1 MLAPRGFCC
10 CWNAPQRRLVA
21 RTATRLVLEQYQ
33 PLRSVNTSRAGGG
46 VEPEMRVAT
55 LAPAVARAV
64 LLLPSPPP
72 RRLRDC
78 VLPSRQRSCRC
89 ARELC
94 AAAHTLVSCSWPA
107 PPFGSPRWWVTCFQL
122 QWRDSLVHLAGGLAN
137 VFVTTETACELSRR
151 PCLHTWLSR
160 GSALPYATR
169 RTRCARRARSHFCW
183 RRGPAQV
190 QERVLRE
197 AT

>member
-1 MLAPRGFCC
+1 MGFSLKRVKPLSACAYYPAVCRMLAPRGFCC

-78 VLPSRQRSCRC
+78 VLPSRQRSCRY

-122 QWRDSLVHLAGGLAN
+122 PMEG
-137 VFVTTETACELSRR
+137 LSRAPR
-151 PCLHTWLSR
+151 W
-160 GSALPYATR
+160 
-169 RTRCARRARSHFCW
+169 RT
-183 RRGPAQV
+183 G
-190 QERVLRE
+190 ERVRDNGDSV
-197 AT
+197 

>member
-78 VLPSRQRSCRC
+78 VLPSRQRSCRY

-137 VFVTTETACELSRR
+137 VFVTTRQRVSSHGAPACTRGFLEDQRCPTPPVARAVRAEHAATSAGGVAQLRFRR
-151 PCLHTWLSR
+151 EC
-160 GSALPYATR
+160 
-169 RTRCARRARSHFCW
+169 
-183 RRGPAQV
+183 
-190 QERVLRE
+190 
-197 AT
+197 